1 MTQTHKLGELQLA
14 IMKVLWS
21 EAEASVAAVHGA
33 LFAERGLAATT
44 IATML
49 VKMERKG
56 VVTHRMEGRRYIYR
70 PTASE
75 SEVRR
80 TMVGEITDRLFQGSA
95 VALVSHLL
103 EEHDVKPE
111 ELAELQ
117 SLIAESEVAQHEEGD
132 DT

>member
-1 MTQTHKLGELQLA
+1 MHR
-14 IMKVLWS
+14 
-21 EAEASVAAVHGA
+21 A
-33 LFAERGLAATT
+33 LFDERGLAATT

-49 VKMERKG
+49 VKMKHKG
-56 VVTHRMEGRRYIYR
+56 VVTHRMEGRKYIYR

-75 SEVRR
+75 SQVRR

-111 ELAELQ
+111 ELQELQ
-117 SLIAESEVAQHEEGD
+117 SLIAEHEEGD
-132 DT
+132 NS

>member
-14 IMKVLWS
+14 IMKILWS

-56 VVTHRMEGRRYIYR
+56 VVTHRMEGRKYIYR

-75 SEVRR
+75 GQVRR

-103 EEHDVKPE
+103 EEHGVKPE
-111 ELAELQ
+111 ELQELQ
-117 SLIAESEVAQHEEGD
+117 DLIAKHEEGD
-132 DT
+132 DS

>member
-70 PTASE
+70 PTVSE

-103 EEHDVKPE
+103 EEHDVQPE

-117 SLIAESEVAQHEEGD
+117 SLIAENEEVQHEEGD
-132 DT
+132 DA